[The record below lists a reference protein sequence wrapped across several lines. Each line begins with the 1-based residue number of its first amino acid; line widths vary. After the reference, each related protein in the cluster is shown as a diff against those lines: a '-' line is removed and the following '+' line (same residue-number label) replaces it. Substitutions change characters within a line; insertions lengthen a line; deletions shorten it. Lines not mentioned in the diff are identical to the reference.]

1 MKTDTLLKANKSR
14 LGTIMSGTSGSGKT
28 TAIVSMLR
36 DAIVNPNYDENY
48 RFVIVDPKVQAGDYD
63 KLVEPLTDVDEV
75 MTSIAE
81 NRTTL
86 YWPDSTEFDEKTLE
100 KDVSHIVDYMFD
112 LLNENPKMRVTFVL
126 DEASILVSPNSI
138 SNSLKRLTVQGR
150 AKGIL
155 PIYISQRPMTNRW
168 IDSNISKVVL
178 FKMVPVD
185 ADNLTK
191 RWGLDF
197 KPISEKISKKDYSF
211 VVFDLDKIR
220 TRYVNPVPVP
230 KALPRKKKKSFFAN
244 VANSFNRMWQ

>member
-86 YWPDSTEFDEKTLE
+86 YWPDSTEFDEWMNNLIK
-100 KDVSHIVDYMFD
+100 K
-112 LLNENPKMRVTFVL
+112 N
-126 DEASILVSPNSI
+126 
-138 SNSLKRLTVQGR
+138 
-150 AKGIL
+150 GITE
-155 PIYISQRPMTNRW
+155 Y
-168 IDSNISKVVL
+168 
-178 FKMVPVD
+178 
-185 ADNLTK
+185 
-191 RWGLDF
+191 
-197 KPISEKISKKDYSF
+197 
-211 VVFDLDKIR
+211 
-220 TRYVNPVPVP
+220 
-230 KALPRKKKKSFFAN
+230 
-244 VANSFNRMWQ
+244 

>member
-168 IDSNISKVVL
+168 IDSNIS
-178 FKMVPVD
+178 
-185 ADNLTK
+185 
-191 RWGLDF
+191 
-197 KPISEKISKKDYSF
+197 
-211 VVFDLDKIR
+211 
-220 TRYVNPVPVP
+220 
-230 KALPRKKKKSFFAN
+230 
-244 VANSFNRMWQ
+244 